1 MNSDHG
7 PIDFDELAQRL
18 IAACPVALPAPPK
31 PTLSRATWLAD
42 RAEALRAGRWGLD
55 AIDPVRADRLRDVPA
70 LSHVRRFRDV
80 PPGDPKSILVLLGGT
95 GCGKTTASA
104 WLAADVGGS
113 RPGLVRAGE
122 LERAGRYD
130 RELAAWILDRTL
142 LVVDDLGVEYQDGRG
157 AFRSLLDE
165 LIDVAYSH
173 RRKMVITSNLDEQG
187 IADRVGARIW
197 SRFAVSAEI
206 VHCGS
211 VDLRRGR
218 P

>member
-1 MNSDHG
+1 MNANDHHDLNA
-7 PIDFDELAQRL
+7 IAQRL
-18 IAACPVALPAPPK
+18 IAACPVELPEPPK
-31 PTLSRATWLAD
+31 PTLNRATWLAD
-42 RAEALRAGRWGLD
+42 RAEVLRVGRWGID

-70 LSHVRRFRDV
+70 LAHVRRFRDD
-80 PPGDPKSILVLLGGT
+80 PPGGPKSILLLLGGV
-95 GCGKTTASA
+95 GAGKTTATA
-104 WLAADVGGS
+104 WLAAEVGGS

-130 RELAAWILDRTL
+130 RELAAWIQDRTL
-142 LVVDDLGVEYQDGRG
+142 LVVDDLGVEYQDSKG

-165 LIDVAYSH
+165 LIDVAYAH

-187 IADRVGARIW
+187 IADRVGSRIW

-206 VHCGS
+206 AHCGG

>member
-1 MNSDHG
+1 MNANDHH
-7 PIDFDELAQRL
+7 DFDAIAQRL
-18 IAACPVALPAPPK
+18 IAACPVERPEPPK
-31 PTLSRATWLAD
+31 PSLSRAAWLAD
-42 RAEALRAGRWGLD
+42 RAEILRAGRWGLD
-55 AIDPVRADRLRDVPA
+55 AIDPIRADRLREVPA
-70 LSHVRRFRDV
+70 LAHARRFRDV
-80 PPGDPKSILVLLGGT
+80 PAGDPRSILLLLGGT
-95 GCGKTTASA
+95 GAGKTTATA
-104 WLAADVGGS
+104 WLAAEVGGS

-130 RELAAWILDRTL
+130 RELAGWILDRTL
-142 LVVDDLGVEYQDGRG
+142 LVVDDLGVEYQDSKG

-206 VHCGS
+206 AHCGG